1 MDQHNK
7 KQLFTC
13 GGIAAIVLVFILTL
27 GLIGLFFFDK
37 LSDRLPGLH
46 SEDTSEMIMTPSQIE
61 SIRRIGQWEFMAIND
76 EELVDTVRKGF
87 FSDDHLV
94 RIYYGTIRLG
104 LDLSDFDASR
114 ISRHE
119 DSLAVRLP
127 QITLLDNHFIDEART
142 QSFHESG
149 SWSNKDRQAL
159 FERARHKMKTRCI
172 TPATCEGTRQLAESQ
187 VRRLLMAMGYEKVS
201 ISFDEPQQQ

>member
-7 KQLFTC
+7 KLLLTC
-13 GGIAAIVLVFILTL
+13 GGIAAIVLVFVLTL

-46 SEDTSEMIMTPSQIE
+46 SEDTSEMIMTPSEIE

-87 FSDDHLV
+87 FSDDNLV

-159 FERARHKMKTRCI
+159 YERARHKMKTRCI

>member
-1 MDQHNK
+1 MEQHNK
-7 KQLFTC
+7 KLLFTC
-13 GGIAAIVLVFILTL
+13 GGIAAIVLVFVLTL

-46 SEDTSEMIMTPSQIE
+46 SEDTSEMIMTPSEIE

-104 LDLSDFDASR
+104 LDLSDFGASR

-159 FERARHKMKTRCI
+159 YERARHKMKTRCI

>member
-1 MDQHNK
+1 MEQHNK
-7 KQLFTC
+7 KLLFTC
-13 GGIAAIVLVFILTL
+13 GGIAAIVLVFVLTL

-46 SEDTSEMIMTPSQIE
+46 SEDTSEMIMTPSEIE

-159 FERARHKMKTRCI
+159 YERARHKMKTRCI
-172 TPATCEGTRQLAESQ
+172 TPANCEGTRQLAESQ

-201 ISFDEPQQQ
+201 ISFDKPQQQ

>member
-7 KQLFTC
+7 KLLLTC
-13 GGIAAIVLVFILTL
+13 GGIAAIVLVFVLTL
-27 GLIGLFFFDK
+27 GLIGLFFFDR

-76 EELVDTVRKGF
+76 EEVVDTVRKGF

-94 RIYYGTIRLG
+94 RIYYGTLRLG
-104 LDLSDFDASR
+104 IDLSDFDAQR
-114 ISRHE
+114 ISKHE
-119 DSLAVRLP
+119 DSLTVQLP
-127 QITLLDNHFIDEART
+127 AITLLDDHFIDEART
-142 QSFHESG
+142 KSFHESG

-159 FERARHKMKTRCI
+159 YERARHKMKNRCI
-172 TPATCEGTRQLAESQ
+172 TPATLEGTRQLAEAQ
-187 VRRLLMAMGYEKVS
+187 IRRLLMAMGYEKVS
-201 ISFDEPQQQ
+201 IRFD

>member
-7 KQLFTC
+7 KLLLTC
-13 GGIAAIVLVFILTL
+13 GGIAAIVLVFVLTL

-46 SEDTSEMIMTPSQIE
+46 SEDTSEMIMTPSEIE

-149 SWSNKDRQAL
+149 SWSNKDRKAL
-159 FERARHKMKTRCI
+159 YERARHKMKARCI

>member
-7 KQLFTC
+7 KLLLTC
-13 GGIAAIVLVFILTL
+13 GGIAAIVLVFVLTL

-46 SEDTSEMIMTPSQIE
+46 SEDTSEMIMTPSEIE
-61 SIRRIGQWEFMAIND
+61 SIRRIGQWEFMSIND

-114 ISRHE
+114 ISMHE
-119 DSLAVRLP
+119 DSLAVQLP

-149 SWSNKDRQAL
+149 SWSNNDRQAL
-159 FERARHKMKTRCI
+159 YERARHKMETRCI
-172 TPATCEGTRQLAESQ
+172 TPATCEGARQLAESQ
-187 VRRLLMAMGYEKVS
+187 IRRLLMAMGFEKVS
-201 ISFDEPQQQ
+201 ISFDKPQQQ

>member
-7 KQLFTC
+7 KLLLTC
-13 GGIAAIVLVFILTL
+13 GGIAAIVLVFVLTL

-46 SEDTSEMIMTPSQIE
+46 SEDTSEMIMTPSEIE

-104 LDLSDFDASR
+104 LDLSDFGASR

-159 FERARHKMKTRCI
+159 YERARHKMKTRCI

>member
-1 MDQHNK
+1 MEQHNK
-7 KQLFTC
+7 KLLFTC
-13 GGIAAIVLVFILTL
+13 GGLAAIVLVFVLTL

-46 SEDTSEMIMTPSQIE
+46 SEDTSEMIMTPSEIE

-104 LDLSDFDASR
+104 LDLSDFGASR

-159 FERARHKMKTRCI
+159 YERARHKMKTRCI

>member
-1 MDQHNK
+1 MEQHNK
-7 KQLFTC
+7 KLLFTC
-13 GGIAAIVLVFILTL
+13 GGIAAIVLVFVLTL

-46 SEDTSEMIMTPSQIE
+46 SEDTSEMIMTPSEIE

-159 FERARHKMKTRCI
+159 YERARHKMKTRCI

-201 ISFDEPQQQ
+201 ISFDKPQQQ

>member
-1 MDQHNK
+1 MEQHNK
-7 KQLFTC
+7 KLLFTC
-13 GGIAAIVLVFILTL
+13 GGIAAIVLVFVLTL

-46 SEDTSEMIMTPSQIE
+46 SEDTSEMIMTPSEIE

-159 FERARHKMKTRCI
+159 YERARHKMKTRCI

>member
-7 KQLFTC
+7 KLLLTC
-13 GGIAAIVLVFILTL
+13 GGIAAIVLVFVLTL

-114 ISRHE
+114 ISMHE
-119 DSLAVRLP
+119 DSLAVQLP

-159 FERARHKMKTRCI
+159 YERARHKMKNHCI
-172 TPATCEGTRQLAESQ
+172 TPATLEGTRQLAEAQ
-187 VRRLLMAMGYEKVS
+187 IRRLLMAMGYEKVS
-201 ISFDEPQQQ
+201 IRFD

>member
-7 KQLFTC
+7 KLLLTC
-13 GGIAAIVLVFILTL
+13 GGIAAIVLVFVLTL
-27 GLIGLFFFDK
+27 GLIGMFFFDK

-104 LDLSDFDASR
+104 LDLSVFDASR
-114 ISRHE
+114 ISKHE

-142 QSFHESG
+142 KSFHESG

-159 FERARHKMKTRCI
+159 YERARHKMKTRCI

>member
-1 MDQHNK
+1 MEQHNK
-7 KQLFTC
+7 KLLFTC
-13 GGIAAIVLVFILTL
+13 GGLAALVLVFILSL

-37 LSDRLPGLH
+37 ISDRLPGIH
-46 SEDTSEMIMTPSQIE
+46 SEDTSEMIMTPSEIE

-76 EELVDTVRKGF
+76 EELVDTVRKDF

-159 FERARHKMKTRCI
+159 YERARHKMKTRCI